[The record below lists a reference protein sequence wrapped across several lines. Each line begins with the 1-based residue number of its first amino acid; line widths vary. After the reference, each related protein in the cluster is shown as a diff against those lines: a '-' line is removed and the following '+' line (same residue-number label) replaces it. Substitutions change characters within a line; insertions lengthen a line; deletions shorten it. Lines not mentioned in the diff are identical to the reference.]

1 MTAALAVRKTRP
13 LEPIPG
19 LPSPV
24 LGLDPTFPGA
34 AEAIVARQEFTDLEA
49 RIVPEDRAFWCVMAP
64 RGRPCFSRA
73 LLRDLS
79 LARDVIDAL
88 FMATPPAA
96 PRPFEYLV
104 LASRARGVY
113 NLGGDLDLFASHI
126 RAGDRAALRE
136 YAHACIMAI
145 ESSHSGHGHGVV
157 TIALVQGD
165 ALGGGM
171 EAAMSCDVMIA
182 ERQAKFGLPEILFNL
197 FPGMGAYN
205 FLSRRVGMVKA
216 EEIILSGR
224 LYSAAEMQALGVV
237 DILVEE
243 GEGERAVRQY
253 IARRHGRVRVQS
265 AIYEVRRRVKP
276 VPLREL
282 LDVAEL
288 WVDTALALTEQD
300 LRRMARI
307 ATAQDRALASRL
319 GVGQVALG
327 A

>member
-13 LEPIPG
+13 SQPVSG
-19 LPSPV
+19 LSSPV
-24 LGLDPTFPGA
+24 VSFDPTFPGA
-34 AEAIVARQEFTDLEA
+34 AEAIVARQEFTDLAA
-49 RIVPEDRAFWCVMAP
+49 RIVPEDRAFWCVLAP
-64 RGRPCFSRA
+64 RGRPCFSRS

-104 LASRARGVY
+104 LASRATGVY
-113 NLGGDLDLFASHI
+113 NLGGDLDLFASYI
-126 RAGDRAALRE
+126 RTGDRVALRD

-171 EAAMSCDVMIA
+171 EAALSCDVMIA

-197 FPGMGAYN
+197 FPGMGAYH

-224 LYSAAEMQALGVV
+224 LYTAAEMQALGVV
-237 DILVEE
+237 DILVDE
-243 GEGERAVRQY
+243 GKGEHAVREY
-253 IARRHGRVRVQS
+253 IARRSGRVRVQS
-265 AIYEVRRRVKP
+265 AIYEVRRRAIP
-276 VPLREL
+276 VSLREL
-282 LDVAEL
+282 LDVADL
-288 WVDTALALTEQD
+288 WVDRALALTEQD
-300 LRRMARI
+300 LRRMTRI
-307 ATAQDRALASRL
+307 AAAQNRALAARF
-319 GVGQVALG
+319 GTAPVAVP